1 MSMSVIVQDCRTPA
15 DVVVIKLIASLSS
28 WGKRKYHHAKKQAKN
43 KCEQK
48 NMKNNKQINTQT
60 KQNKTEQ
67 VISTL
72 PNAFMEDTIRYN
84 KVVAKD
90 TSKNLWH

>member
-1 MSMSVIVQDCRTPA
+1 
-15 DVVVIKLIASLSS
+15 
-28 WGKRKYHHAKKQAKN
+28 
-43 KCEQK
+43 
-48 NMKNNKQINTQT
+48 MKNNKQINTQT

-90 TSKNLWH
+90 TSKNL